1 MDYLPVP
8 YSSATSV
15 ADLFLA
21 GSIIAKLE
29 VMGFT
34 TDVIKV
40 VSKSDN
46 EVRCTVYESDNK
58 VYLLFATRIRG
69 TIVDAIYYSNQSDM
83 YTALISNIQWIEGTS
98 EWFYFSFDITNKV
111 NSNWEYQTTMFTSLS
126 EAFSA
131 LVGTIADNTIY
142 VVVQYKVNDSNDE
155 GGTSEI
161 GGGDG
166 DFNEDSDPITI
177 PTPPILSA
185 HNSGFV
191 TLFRPSVS
199 QLQDLAN
206 YLWTNITDI
215 PNNLA
220 KIFQNP
226 MDYFIAF
233 NIVPCIPEVDASRN
247 IKIGL
252 LTSNIEMPPVTS
264 QWHSADLG
272 TIQINKYWGS
282 ALDYSPYTK
291 ISLMLPFIGS
301 VTLNTD
307 EVMNSTLGITYH
319 IDLLSGQCVALV
331 TVNNNVLYQF
341 TGQCAVSIPMTSS
354 DFSRIYTAA
363 IGAVGTAITGGVS
376 AMNAGAAAGG
386 ATAALAGASAA
397 RAVNQ
402 TASTF
407 LETAT
412 TGKGV
417 RGIQGIRESLQQ
429 AANLAINAGNQAA
442 SSPGRVAGAI
452 RASRISNT
460 INNTV
465 GQVMNGKA
473 FINHSGSISGSA
485 GMLGVR
491 VPYVVIEFPN
501 QSLAE
506 NYKHFVGYPSN
517 MYNTLRNCSGYTEVE
532 QVYLSGIPA
541 TDSELEQ
548 IEDALKGGV
557 YI

>member
-1 MDYLPVP
+1 MNYTTVP
-8 YSSATSV
+8 FSDKLIPRELY
-15 ADLFLA
+15 AD
-21 GSIIAKLE
+21 GVMIANLNT
-29 VMGFT
+29 GI
-34 TDVIKV
+34 VISNQINV
-40 VSKSDN
+40 VSKTDE
-46 EVRCTVYESDNK
+46 EVRVNLYKDNNRL
-58 VYLLFATRIRG
+58 YLLFATKFSNVV
-69 TIVDAIYYSNQSDM
+69 VDAIEYYFSNNSFIS
-83 YTALISNIQWIEGTS
+83 LISNIDWVIGSS
-98 EWFYFSFDITNKV
+98 EWYYFSFDITNYI
-111 NSNWEYQTTMFTSLS
+111 NDNWVYTTQIFSSLS
-126 EAFSA
+126 SAFSA
-131 LVGTIADNTIY
+131 LTNSIEDKTIY
-142 VVVQYKVNDSNDE
+142 VIVQYKTNDSNDE

-166 DFNEDSDPITI
+166 DFNDNSDPITI

-191 TLFRPSVS
+191 TLFRPSIS
-199 QLQDLAN
+199 QLQNLAN
-206 YLWTNITDI
+206 YLWSNITDI
-215 PNNLA
+215 PDNLA

-233 NIVPCIPEVDASRN
+233 NIVPCVPDVDTPRN

-252 LTSNIEMPPVTS
+252 LTSNIEMPPVLS
-264 QWHSADLG
+264 QWYSADLG

-307 EVMNSTLGITYH
+307 EVMDSTLGITYH
-319 IDLLSGQCVALV
+319 IDLLSGQCVALI

-376 AMNAGAAAGG
+376 AANAGAAAGG

-402 TASTF
+402 TAATF
-407 LETAT
+407 LDTAT

-417 RGIQGIRESLQQ
+417 RGIQGIRQSLQQ
-429 AANLAINAGNQAA
+429 AADLAINAGNQAA
-442 SSPGRVAGAI
+442 ASPGRVAGAI

-465 GQVMNGKA
+465 NQVMNAKA
-473 FINHSGSISGSA
+473 FIQHSGTISGSA

-491 VPYVVIEFPN
+491 VPYVIIEFPN

-517 MYNTLRNCSGYTEVE
+517 IYNTLQNCSGYTEVE
-532 QVYLSGIPA
+532 KVYLSDIPA